1 MNSLQQNE
9 FVQLRKKA
17 MEKEFSYL
25 NSEQQACIFAANGPV
40 LVLAGAGSGKTTALI
55 NRIACLVR
63 YGCAYESDWVEPNLT
78 VDDLSALR
86 DHVSG
91 KQTMDRDELADMLSV
106 DPVRPW
112 NILAITFTN
121 KAAGE
126 LKERLEKFLGESGT
140 DIWASTFHSCC
151 VRILRRE
158 GERLGYKS
166 GFTIYDAD
174 DSQRVIKDVMESMH
188 LDTKEMPPR
197 SVAQIISNAKDK
209 LMLPSDLMNSSKG
222 DARVVLAARIYN
234 EYQRK
239 LMEANAMDFDD
250 LIMQTVNLFQNC
262 DDVLFKYGNRFSHI
276 LVDEYQDTNH
286 AQYMLVKLLASVH
299 GNVCVVGDDDQS
311 IYSFRGAKVENI
323 LNFKNEYKGTR
334 LYRLERNYRST
345 SNILN
350 AANAVIRNNSKRMG
364 KELWTE
370 KGNGET
376 VTVYEAEDERAEATY
391 VTDIIMKAREEG
403 GAWSDNTVLYR
414 MNAQSNAIEQSLRF
428 RAIPYRIIG
437 GTRFYDRAEVK
448 DMMSYLQ
455 VIANPF
461 DSLRLTRIVNAP
473 ARGIGATSL
482 ARVTQAADAAG
493 ISLLEAMR
501 RSDEIGGL
509 TPKAV
514 GAMKRFTEL
523 IASLAALRQTLPLDE
538 FYEEVM
544 ERSGYRDS
552 LIANMVK
559 DPDNRT
565 RLENISELKTNIV
578 YYMNAAEEPSLEGF
592 LEETS
597 LLTDID
603 KYDEGADAVT
613 LMTVHS
619 SKGLEFPR
627 VFIVGCEEALFPSS
641 RSVDTREG
649 IEEER
654 RLAYVAIT
662 RAREKLYMTYA
673 SQRMLFGRTERNF
686 VSRFVEELP
695 ENCIDR
701 HQRKKTYVSEYLD
714 SEGFSGVPGGA
725 KRTASASYGAAPS
738 KPFGRTAI
746 PKPSIPRPSVPG
758 VRGPVSG
765 AKPDGSASKADYKV
779 GDVIV
784 HNAFGRGVIMSRKE
798 TAGDCLL
805 EIAFDSCGTK
815 KMMLT
820 YAAKFMK
827 PEAK

>member
-1 MNSLQQNE
+1 MNDRFE
-9 FVQLRKKA
+9 REYIKLRKAA

-25 NSEQQACIFAANGPV
+25 NSEQKACVFAAEGPV

-63 YGCAYESDWVEPNLT
+63 FGSAYESEYVPSGFGEEE
-78 VDDLSALR
+78 LSRLR
-86 DHVSG
+86 KHVSG
-91 KQTMDRDELADMLSV
+91 EEPLSREDVAELAAV

-126 LKERLEKFLGESGT
+126 LKERLEKFLGPDGN
-140 DIWASTFHSCC
+140 DIWASTFHSAC

-158 GERLGYKS
+158 GERLGYKP

-174 DSQRVIKDVMESMH
+174 DSQRVIKEVMESLR
-188 LDTKEMPPR
+188 LDTKEFPPR
-197 SVAQIISNAKDK
+197 SAAQIISTAKDR
-209 LMLPSDLMNSSKG
+209 MLSPSELLAEAKG
-222 DARVVLAARIYN
+222 DERVVIAARIYA
-234 EYQRK
+234 EYQKK
-239 LMEANAMDFDD
+239 LFEANALDFDD
-250 LIMQTVNLFQNC
+250 LIMQTVILFKTC
-262 DDVLFKYGNRFSHI
+262 DDVLRRYGGRFSHI

-323 LNFKNEYKGTR
+323 LNFKNEYEGTR
-334 LYRLERNYRST
+334 VYRLERNYRST
-345 SNILN
+345 SNILT
-350 AANAVIRNNSKRMG
+350 AANSVIRNNSRRMG
-364 KELWTE
+364 KELWTD
-370 KGNGET
+370 KGGGKP
-376 VTVYEAEDERAEATY
+376 VTVYEAEDERAEAEY
-391 VTDIIMKAREEG
+391 ITDIIMKARESG
-403 GAWSDNTVLYR
+403 GAFSDNTVLYR
-414 MNAQSNAIEQSLRF
+414 MNAQSNAVEQNLRY

-455 VIANPF
+455 VLANPF
-461 DSLRLTRIVNAP
+461 DSLRLSRIVNVP
-473 ARGIGATSL
+473 ARGIGAKSFATVVS
-482 ARVTQAADAAG
+482 AAENSG
-493 ISLLEAMR
+493 ISILEAMR
-501 RSDEIGGL
+501 RSDEIDGL
-509 TPKAV
+509 TGKAAA
-514 GAMKRFTEL
+514 AMQRFTSVIYE
-523 IASLAALRQTLPLDE
+523 LAAKRRVLPLDE

-544 ERSGYRDS
+544 EKSGYRDA
-552 LIANMVK
+552 LIAGMAK

-565 RLENISELKTNIV
+565 RLENIMELKTNIV

-603 KYDEGADAVT
+603 RYDEGADAVT

-627 VFIVGCEEALFPSS
+627 VFIVGAEEGLFPSS

-662 RAREKLYMTYA
+662 RAREELYITYA
-673 SQRMLFGRTERNF
+673 SQRMLFGRTERNPA
-686 VSRFVEELP
+686 SRFVEELP
-695 ENCIDR
+695 AECVDR
-701 HQRKKTYVSEYLD
+701 HVRKKTSVSEYLD
-714 SEGFSGVPGGA
+714 SESFGGIPGGGLHRA
-725 KRTASASYGAAPS
+725 AAPR
-738 KPFGRTAI
+738 PAGTGTTGFGRPSVPKPAI
-746 PKPSIPRPSVPG
+746 PKPAIPRASVQG
-758 VRGPVSG
+758 AQKASG
-765 AKPDGSASKADYKV
+765 SQASYKV
-779 GDVIV
+779 GDVVI
-784 HNAFGRGVIMSRKE
+784 HNAFGRGIVMSKRD

-805 EIAFDSCGTK
+805 EIAFDTSGTK
-815 KMMLT
+815 KMMLS
-820 YAAKFMK
+820 YASKFMK
-827 PEAK
+827 PGK

>member
-1 MNSLQQNE
+1 MMTKDQQLK

-25 NSEQQACIFAANGPV
+25 NSEQQACVFAANGPV

-63 YGCAYESDWVEPNLT
+63 YGSAYESDY
-78 VDDLSALR
+78 VDSYFGEDSLNALE
-86 DHVSG
+86 DHLSG
-91 KQTMDRDELADMLSV
+91 KAVLSKDELADIVAV

-126 LKERLEKFLGESGT
+126 LKERLEKFLGEGGT
-140 DIWASTFHSCC
+140 DIWASTFHSAC

-174 DSQRVIKDVMESMH
+174 DSQRVIKEVMEEMH

-209 LMLPSDLMNSSKG
+209 MFSPEELMNSSKG
-222 DARVVLAARIYN
+222 DERVVLAARIYAR
-234 EYQRK
+234 YQKK
-239 LMEANAMDFDD
+239 LFEANALDFDD
-250 LIMQTVNLFQNC
+250 LILQTVNLFRTC
-262 DDVLFKYGNRFSHI
+262 DDVLLKYGNRFSHI

-323 LNFKNEYKGTR
+323 LNFKNEYRGTR
-334 LYRLERNYRST
+334 IYRLERNYRSNA
-345 SNILN
+345 NILD
-350 AANAVIRNNSKRMG
+350 AANAVIRNNSNRMG

-370 KGNGET
+370 KGKGDL
-376 VTVYEAEDERAEATY
+376 VTVYEAEDERAEAAY
-391 VTDIIMKAREEG
+391 VTETIMKARQNG

-414 MNAQSNAIEQSLRF
+414 MNAQSNAVEQSLRY

-455 VIANPF
+455 VISNPF
-461 DSLRLTRIVNAP
+461 DSLRLTRIVNSP

-482 ARVTQAADAAG
+482 QKVTEAAQGAG
-493 ISLLEAMR
+493 ICLFEAMR
-501 RSDEIGGL
+501 RSDEIGGI
-509 TPKAV
+509 PSKAV
-514 GAMKRFTEL
+514 NAMKRFTEMISSL
-523 IASLAALRQTLPLDE
+523 IALKNSMDLDE

-544 ERSGYRDS
+544 ERSGYRDN
-552 LIANMVK
+552 LIANIEK
-559 DPDNRT
+559 DPDNRN
-565 RLENISELKTNIV
+565 RLDNIAELKTNIV
-578 YYMNAAEEPSLEGF
+578 HYMEAAEEPSLQGF

-603 KYDEGADAVT
+603 RFDDDADAVT

-662 RAREKLYMTYA
+662 RAKENLFMTYA
-673 SQRMLFGRTERNF
+673 SQRMLFGRTERNP
-686 VSRFVEELP
+686 VSRFIEELP
-695 ENCIDR
+695 KSCIDR
-701 HQRKKTYVSEYLD
+701 HERKKTYVSEYLE
-714 SEGFSGVPGGA
+714 SEGFSGVPGGGIRRGGTTPRQSATVSPSFGRPMAQKPVAPKPFAA
-725 KRTASASYGAAPS
+725 KVGAAS
-738 KPFGRTAI
+738 GGGGN
-746 PKPSIPRPSVPG
+746 SG
-758 VRGPVSG
+758 VS
-765 AKPDGSASKADYKV
+765 YKV
-779 GDVIV
+779 GDVVI
-784 HNAFGRGVIMSRKE
+784 HNTFGRGVIMSKKE
-798 TAGDCLL
+798 TAGDSLV

-815 KMMLT
+815 KMMLN
-820 YAAKFMK
+820 YAAKFLK
-827 PEAK
+827 PEEK

>member
-1 MNSLQQNE
+1 MNVAQKQE
-9 FVQLRKKA
+9 FITLRKKA

-25 NSEQQACIFAANGPV
+25 NSEQQACVFAASGPV

-63 YGCAYESDWVEPNLT
+63 YGSAYESEY
-78 VDDLSALR
+78 VDGYFREDALEALR

-91 KQTMDRDELADMLSV
+91 KALLSRDELADIVAV

-140 DIWASTFHSCC
+140 DIWASTFHSAC

-166 GFTIYDAD
+166 GFTIYDSD
-174 DSQRVIKDVMESMH
+174 DSQRVIKEVMEAMH
-188 LDTKEMPPR
+188 LDVKEMPPR
-197 SVAQIISNAKDK
+197 SVAQIISAAKDK
-209 LMLPSDLMNSSKG
+209 MMLPEDLMNSSKG
-222 DARVVLAARIYN
+222 DERVVLAARIYSA
-234 EYQRK
+234 YQKK
-239 LMEANAMDFDD
+239 LFEANALDFDD
-250 LIMQTVNLFQNC
+250 LIMQTVNLFNTC
-262 DDVLFKYGNRFSHI
+262 EDVLFKYGNRFSHI

-323 LNFKNEYKGTR
+323 LNFKNEYNGTR
-334 LYRLERNYRST
+334 IYRLERNYRST

-370 KGNGET
+370 KGKGSL
-376 VTVYEAEDERAEATY
+376 VTVYEAEDERAEAAY
-391 VTDIIMKAREEG
+391 ITDTIMKAREEG
-403 GAWSDNTVLYR
+403 GSWSDNTVLYR
-414 MNAQSNAIEQSLRF
+414 MNAQSNAVEQSLRF

-461 DSLRLTRIVNAP
+461 DTLRLTRIVNAP

-482 ARVTQAADAAG
+482 QKVTAAAEHTG

-501 RSDEIGGL
+501 RSDEIGGI
-509 TPKAV
+509 TAKAV
-514 GAMKRFTEL
+514 GAMKRFTDL
-523 IASLAALRQTLPLDE
+523 ITSLSALRHTLPLDE
-538 FYEEVM
+538 FYEEVL
-544 ERSGYRDS
+544 ERSGYRDN
-552 LIANMVK
+552 LIANMSK

-565 RLENISELKTNIV
+565 RLENILELKTNIV

-603 KYDEGADAVT
+603 RYDDAADAVT

-662 RAREKLYMTYA
+662 RARENLFMTYA
-673 SQRMLFGRTERNF
+673 SQRMLFGRTERNP

-695 ENCIDR
+695 PECIER
-701 HQRKKTYVSEYLD
+701 HQRKKTYVSEYLE
-714 SEGFSGVPGGA
+714 SEKFSGVPGGGM
-725 KRTASASYGAAPS
+725 RRPGQTGTAQRPS
-738 KPFGRTAI
+738 QPFGRTAV
-746 PKPSIPRPSVPG
+746 PKPAVPKPVVPKPGAGAASG
-758 VRGPVSG
+758 VKS
-765 AKPDGSASKADYKV
+765 DYKV

-784 HNAFGRGVIMSRKE
+784 HNAFGRGVIMSRRE
-798 TAGDCLL
+798 TAGDCLI

-815 KMMLT
+815 KMMLN
-820 YAAKFMK
+820 YAAKFMH
-827 PEAK
+827 PEK

>member
-1 MNSLQQNE
+1 MMNTVQQNE
-9 FVQLRKKA
+9 FIALRKKA
-17 MEKEFSYL
+17 MEQAFHYL
-25 NSEQQACIFAANGPV
+25 NSEQQACVFAASGPV

-63 YGCAYESDWVEPNLT
+63 YGSAYESDYVDGYLKEDSLT
-78 VDDLSALR
+78 ALR
-86 DHVSG
+86 NHVSG
-91 KQTMDRDELADMLSV
+91 AAKLSPDELADIISV

-140 DIWASTFHSCC
+140 DIWASTFHSAC

-158 GERLGYKS
+158 GERLGYKQ

-174 DSQRVIKDVMESMH
+174 DSQRVIKEVMESMH

-197 SVAQIISNAKDK
+197 SVAQIISAAKDK
-209 LMLPSDLMNSSKG
+209 LMQPSQLMKSSGG
-222 DARVVLAARIYN
+222 DERTVLAARIYA

-239 LMEANAMDFDD
+239 LFEANALDFDD
-250 LIMQTVNLFQNC
+250 LIMQTVNLFETC
-262 DDVLFKYGNRFSHI
+262 EDVLQKYGNRFSHI

-323 LNFKNEYKGTR
+323 LNFQNEYKGTR
-334 LYRLERNYRST
+334 VYRLERNYRST

-350 AANAVIRNNSKRMG
+350 AANAVIRHNSKRMG

-370 KGNGET
+370 KGNGNR
-376 VTVYEAEDERAEATY
+376 VTVYEAEDERAEASY

-403 GAWSDNTVLYR
+403 GAWSENTVLYR
-414 MNAQSNAIEQSLRF
+414 MNAQSNAVEQSLRY

-461 DSLRLTRIVNAP
+461 DSLRLSRIVNAP
-473 ARGIGATSL
+473 ARGIGATSM
-482 ARVTQAADAAG
+482 AKVTAAADATG

-501 RSDEIGGL
+501 RSDEIEGL
-509 TPKAV
+509 TSKAS
-514 GAMKRFTEL
+514 GAMKRFVEL
-523 IASLAALRQTLPLDE
+523 IASLMTLRRTLPLDE

-544 ERSGYRDS
+544 EKSGYRDN
-552 LIANMVK
+552 LIANMAK

-565 RLENISELKTNIV
+565 RLENILELKTNIV
-578 YYMNAAEEPSLEGF
+578 YYMNAAEEPTLEGF

-603 KYDEGADAVT
+603 RYDEGADAVT

-627 VFIVGCEEALFPSS
+627 VFIVGCEENLFPSS
-641 RSVDTREG
+641 RSIDTREG

-662 RAREKLYMTYA
+662 RARENLFMTYS
-673 SQRMLFGRTERNF
+673 SQRMLFGRTERNP

-695 ENCIDR
+695 AECIDR

-714 SEGFSGVPGGA
+714 SERFSGIPGGVA
-725 KRTASASYGAAPS
+725 KKPAVPTRPVAPS
-738 KPFGRTAI
+738 FGKSAI
-746 PKPSIPRPSVPG
+746 PKPTIPKPAIPK
-758 VRGPVSG
+758 PASG
-765 AKPDGSASKADYKV
+765 AGAGANTNYKV
-779 GDVIV
+779 GDVVI
-784 HNAFGRGVIMSRKE
+784 HNAFGRGIIMSRRE
-798 TAGDCLL
+798 TAGDSLV

-827 PEAK
+827 PGK

>member
-1 MNSLQQNE
+1 MMTKEQQHI

-25 NSEQQACIFAANGPV
+25 NSEQQSCVFAANGPV

-63 YGCAYESDWVEPNLT
+63 FGCAYESDYVYPSLDGEALAA
-78 VDDLSALR
+78 LS

-91 KQTMDRDELADMLSV
+91 KAPLSKEELADIVAV

-126 LKERLEKFLGESGT
+126 LKERLEKFLGEGGT
-140 DIWASTFHSCC
+140 DIWASTFHSAC

-174 DSQRVIKDVMESMH
+174 DSQRVIKEVMEDLH

-209 LMLPSDLMNSSKG
+209 MMMPEDLMNSSKG
-222 DARVVLAARIYN
+222 DERVVLAARIYAR
-234 EYQRK
+234 YQK
-239 LMEANAMDFDD
+239 MLFEANALDFDD
-250 LIMQTVNLFQNC
+250 LILQTVKLFQTC
-262 DDVLFKYGNRFSHI
+262 DDVLLKYGNRFSHI

-334 LYRLERNYRST
+334 IFRLERNYRSNA
-345 SNILN
+345 NILD
-350 AANAVIRNNSKRMG
+350 AANAVIRHNSNRMG

-370 KGNGET
+370 KGKGDP
-376 VTVYEAEDERAEATY
+376 VTVYEAEDERAEAAY
-391 VTDIIMKAREEG
+391 VTETIMKARQKG

-414 MNAQSNAIEQSLRF
+414 MNAQSNAVEQSLRY

-455 VIANPF
+455 VISNPF
-461 DSLRLTRIVNAP
+461 DALRLARIVNSP

-482 ARVTQAADAAG
+482 QKVTDAARVAG
-493 ISLLEAMR
+493 ISLFEAMR
-501 RSDEIGGL
+501 RSDEIGGIP
-509 TPKAV
+509 TKAV
-514 GAMKRFTEL
+514 NAMKRFTDM
-523 IASLAALRQTLPLDE
+523 IASLSALKNTMELDE

-544 ERSGYRDS
+544 ERSGYRDN
-552 LIANMVK
+552 LIANLEK
-559 DPDNRT
+559 DPDNRN
-565 RLENISELKTNIV
+565 RLDNIAELKSNIV
-578 YYMNAAEEPSLEGF
+578 HYMEAAEEPSLQGF

-603 KYDEGADAVT
+603 RFDEGADAVT

-662 RAREKLYMTYA
+662 RAKENLFMTYA
-673 SQRMLFGRTERNF
+673 SQRMLFGRTERNP
-686 VSRFVEELP
+686 VSRFIEELP
-695 ENCIDR
+695 AECIDR
-701 HQRKKTYVSEYLD
+701 HQRKKTYVSEYLE
-714 SEGFSGVPGGA
+714 SEGFSGVPGGGLR
-725 KRTASASYGAAPS
+725 RTPSAPRSSSTVPNSFGRPSAPKPFVSRPVVPKAGAA
-738 KPFGRTAI
+738 A
-746 PKPSIPRPSVPG
+746 SV
-758 VRGPVSG
+758 STG
-765 AKPDGSASKADYKV
+765 ASWRA
-779 GDVIV
+779 
-784 HNAFGRGVIMSRKE
+784 
-798 TAGDCLL
+798 
-805 EIAFDSCGTK
+805 
-815 KMMLT
+815 
-820 YAAKFMK
+820 
-827 PEAK
+827 